1 MERWIIHVDMD
12 AFFAAVEQRDDPALR
27 GRPVIVG
34 GVGRRGV
41 VSTAS
46 YEARRY
52 GVHSAMP
59 MTEARRRCPNAVFM
73 PGNHKKYAR
82 VAAEI
87 RAILAAFSPLVEP
100 LSLDEAFLD
109 ATGME
114 WLYPDP
120 RAIAAAI
127 KQRIRNELALTAS
140 AGVAPNKFLAKLAS
154 DWGKPDGLVVVRPE
168 EVAAFLRAMPIGRL
182 WGAGEKTTK
191 LLQGIGINTIGQL
204 AGAADAI
211 LARHFGQ
218 AAGEMRRLA
227 RGEDDRP
234 VVPEHEP
241 KSVGNEVTFAEDLR
255 SREEIGTCLLAL
267 SHKVSR
273 RLRQAG
279 YAGRTV
285 TVKIRFG
292 SFRTITR
299 SRTLGDPTLL
309 GDTIYETATAIMD
322 GVELSEGV
330 RLLGVT
336 LSNLQVH
343 GSQTS
348 LFTAGDDDKK
358 LKVSVAVDRLK
369 DKYGEGA
376 VTRGRLLLPKP
387 PQ

>member
-1 MERWIIHVDMD
+1 MQRWIIHVDMD

-59 MTEARRRCPNAVFM
+59 MTEARRLCPQGVFM
-73 PGNHKKYAR
+73 PGDHKKYAR
-82 VAAEI
+82 VAGQI
-87 RAILAAFSPLVEP
+87 RDILAAFSPLVEP

-109 ATGME
+109 VTGME

-120 RAIAAAI
+120 ATIAAAI
-127 KQRIRNELALTAS
+127 KERIKRELHLTAS

-154 DWGKPDGLVVVRPE
+154 DWRKPDGLVVVRPE

-182 WGAGEKTTK
+182 WGAGEKTAK
-191 LLQGIGINTIGQL
+191 SLQGIGITTIGQL
-204 AGAADAI
+204 AGADEAI
-211 LARHFGQ
+211 LNRHFGQ

-234 VVPEHEP
+234 VVPEHDP
-241 KSVGNEVTFAEDLR
+241 KSLGNEITFAEDLR
-255 SREEIGTCLLAL
+255 SRDEIATCLLAL
-267 SHKVSR
+267 SQKVSR

-299 SRTLGDPTLL
+299 SRTLGEPTLL
-309 GDTIYETATAIMD
+309 GDTIYDTALAIMA
-322 GVELSEGV
+322 GVELTEGV

-336 LSNLQVH
+336 LSNLQVY
-343 GSQTS
+343 GSQPS
-348 LFTAGDDDKK
+348 LFAAGDEDKK
-358 LKVSVAVDRLK
+358 LKVSVAVDRLI
-369 DKYGEGA
+369 DKFGEGA
-376 VTRGRLLLPKP
+376 VTRGRLLPPKKEK
-387 PQ
+387 